1 MADINKLIALK
12 NELRALYTLVKQT
25 ETPAS
30 HDLQIQLFLTIA
42 NIERKIRWYHC
53 PPTI

>member
-1 MADINKLIALK
+1 MAKIEKLVALK
-12 NELRALYTLVKQT
+12 NVLRELYSLAKDTN
-25 ETPAS
+25 TPAS
-30 HDLQIQLFLTIA
+30 HNLQIQLFLTIA